1 MPALLTCRG
10 LTLRRGRKRLIDGLS
25 VSVSAGE
32 LLHVRGHNG
41 VGKST
46 LLAALAGLLTP
57 ESGVVE
63 RPAEVGLAWLGHTP
77 GLGRFETPSEALQ
90 MRAALHGQPRAAVAG
105 ALQQL
110 GVAHLAHRPV
120 GQLSDGQQRRVA
132 LAGTVLQAATLWIL
146 DEPLTALDAEGV
158 GVVSSLLDAHRRSG
172 GAAILTSHQALELP
186 DVRELDLARGE
197 AATA

>member
-10 LTLRRGRKRLIDGLS
+10 LTLRRGRKRLIDGLD

-57 ESGVVE
+57 EAGVVE
-63 RPAEVGLAWLGHTP
+63 RRADVALAWLGHTP
-77 GLGRFETPSEALQ
+77 GLGRFETPTEALR
-90 MRAALHGQPRAAVAG
+90 MRAALHGQPAASVAT

-120 GQLSDGQQRRVA
+120 GQLSAGQQRRVA

-146 DEPLTALDAEGV
+146 DEPLTALDVEGV
-158 GVVSSLLDAHRRSG
+158 GVVSGLLDAHRRSG
-172 GAAILTSHQALELP
+172 GAAILTSHQALDLA
-186 DVRELDLARGE
+186 DVRVLDLARGE

>member
-1 MPALLTCRG
+1 M
-10 LTLRRGRKRLIDGLS
+10 
-25 VSVSAGE
+25 
-32 LLHVRGHNG
+32 
-41 VGKST
+41 
-46 LLAALAGLLTP
+46 LAALAGLLTP

-120 GQLSDGQQRRVA
+120 GQLSAGQQRRVA

>member
-120 GQLSDGQQRRVA
+120 GQLSAGQQRRVA
-132 LAGTVLQAATLWIL
+132 LAVLQAATLWIL